1 MKRLMSIFLAL
12 AMALGLCGGALADDG
27 GLQAVVCGEGGETPP
42 PQIDTG
48 MMELDDTVSFPVPE
62 GTLEERLARVTAQVK
77 RTLAVDDGYTDFS
90 GDWSDGPVGRWD
102 LYWSDETR
110 RLNVEADGDG
120 KVLNVYLWSD
130 GGPVDRFR
138 GFDPRFPPME
148 RDDAMALAEDWCAR
162 LFTGEES
169 GRIDGARA
177 VLGADG
183 YWAIEGTVLKNGL
196 PTPIRFTMDL
206 NGEGLTSF
214 DRSDSYRPYVGA
226 LPPAEAA
233 ADIGAAGESLRGAL
247 ELELYYVSDGEGG
260 ARLRYVPCGHDTVV
274 DAATGEAVD
283 MQALYASFDGT
294 YDRGNTATMDA
305 AASEPQETGGL
316 TAVELASIA
325 SYEGV
330 MDQQALDEALRK
342 MEALGLEDF
351 EQDRCSYARDAQTG
365 AVTATVRYT
374 AQMAEDRLFGYS
386 AGQFD
391 TARRDGWDL
400 TVYKTVTVDAGTG
413 ALRSVNT
420 RYPLWERP
428 EEEPMTAEERIAAA
442 EGFLALAAP
451 EMADQAAL
459 CTLSGYDTENE
470 LTFARVHE
478 GFFYPEN
485 YLLVSVNGATGA
497 VDRFRYEW
505 DEAVAFGPAEDIVP
519 ADQALAAYADALTV
533 TLGYGAWPVGVDREE
548 YAVYADWW
556 GYSYVEELRLVY
568 YYEGLD
574 EVAGVDAVSGEPVQ
588 AERPDGVYVYDDL
601 GGAPQADMIAALGQ
615 AGVGYPGGKFC
626 PAQALTVRDGTRLLL
641 SAAGIRTEGLDDEAL
656 YERAAWQGLALQA
669 GWEPDAV
676 MTRIELLRLMIGAS
690 RYGDGARL
698 AGIWETGFS
707 DVDALDEGYAAVA
720 RALGL
725 AEGDALRPE
734 EELTRADGAELL
746 YRFMKR

>member
-12 AMALGLCGGALADDG
+12 ALALALGLCGSALA
-27 GLQAVVCGEGGETPP
+27 EGGGVEEP
-42 PQIDTG
+42 PQPEIDTG
-48 MMELDDTVSFPVPE
+48 LMDLDDTVSFPVPE

-77 RTLAVDDGYTDFS
+77 KTLAVDDGYTDFS

-110 RLNVEADGDG
+110 RLNVEADGSG
-120 KVLNVYLWSD
+120 KVMNIYLWTDS
-130 GGPVDRFR
+130 GRVDRFR
-138 GFDPRFPPME
+138 GFDPLFPSMG
-148 RDDAMALAEDWCAR
+148 RDEALALAGDWCAR
-162 LFTGEES
+162 LFAGEES
-169 GRIDGARA
+169 GRIDQTRA

-183 YWAIEGTVLKNGL
+183 YWAVEGTVLKNGL
-196 PTPIRFTMDL
+196 PSPIRFSMDL
-206 NGEGLTSF
+206 RADGLASF

-226 LPPAEAA
+226 LPPAEPG
-233 ADIGAAGESLRGAL
+233 ADAEAAGESLRGAL
-247 ELELYYVSDGEGG
+247 AMELYYVSDGDGG
-260 ARLRYVPCGHDTVV
+260 AQLQYVPCGPDTVV

-294 YDRGNTATMDA
+294 YDRGNAATMDA
-305 AASEPQETGGL
+305 AAAEAEGGL

-325 SYEGV
+325 SYEAV
-330 MDQQALDEALRK
+330 MDQQALDDALRK
-342 MEALGLEDF
+342 MEALGLEGF

-374 AQMAEDRLFGYS
+374 AQMTEDRLFGYS
-386 AGQFD
+386 ADQFD
-391 TARRDGWDL
+391 TARQDGWDL
-400 TVYKTVTVDAGTG
+400 TVYKTVTLDAETG

-428 EEEPMTAEERIAAA
+428 EEEPLSAEDRIAAA
-442 EGFLALAAP
+442 ADLLALAAP

-459 CTLSGYDTENE
+459 CTLSGYDTEDE
-470 LTFARVHE
+470 LIFARVHE

-485 YLLVSVNGATGA
+485 YLLVSVNGATGT
-497 VDRFRYEW
+497 VDQFRYEW
-505 DEAVAFGPAEDIVP
+505 DEDVAFGPAEDIVT
-519 ADQALAAYADALTV
+519 ADEALAAYADALTV

-574 EVAGVDAVSGEPVQ
+574 DVAGVDALTGAPVQ
-588 AERPDGVYVYDDL
+588 AERSDGTYVYDDL
-601 GGAPQADMIAALGQ
+601 DGAPQADMIAALGL
-615 AGVGYPGGKFC
+615 AGVGYPGGKFL
-626 PAQALTVRDGTRLLL
+626 PEQALTERDAVRLLL
-641 SAAGIRTEGLDDEAL
+641 SAAVVRPEGLDDEAL
-656 YERAAWQGLALQA
+656 YERAAQLNLAPEDA
-669 GWEPDAV
+669 RDPDAAV
-676 MTRIELLRLMIGAS
+676 TRMDFLRLMIGAS

-707 DVDALDEGYAAVA
+707 DVDALDEGFAAVA

-725 AEGDALRPE
+725 AEGDALRPAE
-734 EELTRADGAELL
+734 TLTRADAAALL
-746 YRFMKR
+746 GRFMER